1 MSAGQFHWSRN
12 PIRLYRDTE
21 RGKVAGVC
29 AGLANY
35 FDIRVKFVRLAVILG
50 MVFGFFVPILIVYV
64 LMALL
69 LKPMPT
75 QLFAS
80 EKEEHFWRT
89 VSVSPNLSVSD
100 LRKRFRGLD
109 RRLSDIESRVTS
121 DEFDLRRK
129 FRDLNA

>member
-80 EKEEHFWRT
+80 EKEEQFWRK

-109 RRLSDIESRVTS
+109 RRLSDIENRVTS

>member
-12 PIRLYRDTE
+12 PIRLYRDTG

-50 MVFGFFVPILIVYV
+50 LIFFFLPVLITYV

>member
-1 MSAGQFHWSRN
+1 
-12 PIRLYRDTE
+12 
-21 RGKVAGVC
+21 
-29 AGLANY
+29 
-35 FDIRVKFVRLAVILG
+35 
-50 MVFGFFVPILIVYV
+50 
-64 LMALL
+64 MALL

-89 VSVSPNLSVSD
+89 VSVSPNLSVSE

>member
-1 MSAGQFHWSRN
+1 
-12 PIRLYRDTE
+12 
-21 RGKVAGVC
+21 
-29 AGLANY
+29 
-35 FDIRVKFVRLAVILG
+35 
-50 MVFGFFVPILIVYV
+50 
-64 LMALL
+64 
-69 LKPMPT
+69 MPT